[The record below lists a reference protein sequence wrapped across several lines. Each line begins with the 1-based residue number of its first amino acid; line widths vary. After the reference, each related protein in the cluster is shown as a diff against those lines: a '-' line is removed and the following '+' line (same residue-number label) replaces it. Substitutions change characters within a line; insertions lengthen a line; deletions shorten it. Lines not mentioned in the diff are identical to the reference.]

1 MGGKT
6 SQSTNQVTIP
16 PEVLARYNSV
26 NATAEKAAAQPFQQ
40 YSTDPS
46 AFVAQLNAQQQAGQS
61 GINQYANAAQPGYQA
76 GYGAT
81 NAAMQAIQGGQNV
94 AQPYFQGAQTI
105 AAGILPQYQQAAGL
119 AGAAMT
125 PLQQATYAAQ
135 PSYQTA
141 QAGTM
146 GAANQLGGISQGYNA
161 PNYQQGVQGYM
172 NPYLQNAMGS
182 TAAML
187 QNQNQQQQQQL
198 QGNAIS
204 QGAFGGDRGNI
215 AQAALMGQQNLAMG
229 QTLGQMANQGYQAA
243 AQNYMSGLGQQANIA
258 TQQGALA
265 NQYGQLG
272 GQAQQA
278 LINAGL
284 AQSQGAG
291 NIANIA
297 GQGMA
302 GANQYGAL
310 GTAAQNAALQGVPLS
325 LAAGQQYGAL
335 GAGAQAAGLAGA
347 QAQIGAGTLGQQT
360 QQAGLSALYNQ
371 FQQQQ
376 AYPFQLAQFLANI
389 AEGTGALSGSTTTT
403 TQPMGLFGNL
413 SDERAKE
420 NIEPIGKTFDGQ
432 NIYKFNYKGEPNAQ
446 VGLIAQDVEKR
457 NPDAVHEQG
466 GLKYVDYD
474 KATSNAAHRGHFYYG
489 GIAREHHDGSEGN
502 VVGGSDQMQAALA
515 AQQDAFAPFAGKGI
529 YGHAAGSLPG
539 GGKGIVP
546 TGSVPVHQ
554 LMMANA
560 AHQQNDNT
568 LQEAAGLARSGK
580 ELYGDYKGLK
590 EMVSPTPT
598 DLSQYPLAEAGTP
611 MPIARPEDLYRGGIA
626 RLHRESGGDTPYSSD
641 DPMEKVVQSGEKSPA
656 ELKLAQ
662 ASPTTPPGGGGLG
675 DIAALM
681 KVGQTAAEAIPAVM
695 AMFAARGGVI
705 GREHHDGSEGNVVGD
720 DGGLDSKLQYKIAPQ
735 NLADMDPVQ
744 QQVVK
749 GIYGGESGGQYDVLN
764 GGEKFDPSQGHPH
777 RVGKGGESTAAGA
790 GQFIGETW
798 DRVTGGAPMTPAYQ
812 DAATWKLAQDDYQRR
827 TGRDLK
833 ADVADQG
840 FSPEIK
846 AALAPTWTSLGEGKP
861 SRQVAQQTPP
871 TGIAGGQ
878 TNQPSLWDKLSSE
891 DVILPI
897 LSGLGTMAS
906 SNSRYLL
913 PALLQGIGGGA
924 QTYMQLQKQQSEIAK
939 NTMGLAASRFTP
951 IGNGQ
956 YFDKIQGDTVGMGEY
971 QRRLAS
977 MPGMSKYMGAIGAQQ
992 PTAGGIA
999 APSAEAPAAA
1009 PAGIAA
1015 PKATPAAAPADQAA
1029 AQATE
1034 TAKAVTTP
1042 QAAPAAAAP
1051 AGISDAVTGALADA
1065 EKNPQVA
1072 ALRSQATNWQGQ
1084 IADIENKYQAAA
1096 AQSYIP
1102 AQKVLADKYQ
1112 QQLQYAREMAKDF
1125 TTRADA
1131 RAQLIAQPAI
1141 ETAKSTATTEA
1152 SKQAE
1157 LKYAPQIKQAELQA
1171 GVVTPELYKTN
1182 ITFRTQA
1189 NKDAVEA
1196 NNALNQS
1203 QQMMNLMFDPQTKEA
1218 VINGGPLGETLAN
1231 SAAVLKQAGFS
1242 DGFIKMFTGTDP
1254 NNAQALEKLRTALGS
1269 EIARQ
1274 DLGPGNQVRQQEFLR
1289 FLQSTPG
1296 VQMLPEAFKFINENM
1311 IQPKAK
1317 LAQDAYESIYKLD
1330 PTKEDLQ
1337 GAYYDYQKAHPWYHP
1352 QATAPAQGIAQ
1363 PAAAQQ
1369 VSPDVRAAAQAELA
1383 RRRAAQGV
1391 Q

>member
-26 NATAEKAAAQPFQQ
+26 NATAEKAAATPFQQ
-40 YSTDPS
+40 YSTDPN
-46 AFVAQLNAQQQAGQS
+46 AFVSPLTQQQQTGIS
-61 GINQYANAAQPGYQA
+61 GVNQYANAAQPA
-76 GYGAT
+76 YG
-81 NAAMQAIQGGQNV
+81 AAMQG
-94 AQPYFQGAQTI
+94 
-105 AAGILPQYQQAAGL
+105 
-119 AGAAMT
+119 
-125 PLQQATYAAQ
+125 
-135 PSYQTA
+135 TA
-141 QAGTM
+141 QAF
-146 GAANQLGGISQGYNA
+146 QGYNA
-161 PNYQQGVQGYM
+161 PNYAAGVQGYM
-172 NPYLQNAMGS
+172 NPYLQNAMGA
-182 TAAML
+182 TAAQL
-187 QNQNQQQQQQL
+187 QNINQQQQQQL
-198 QGNAIS
+198 LGQGIS
-204 QGAFGGDRGNI
+204 QGAFGGDRGKV
-215 AQAALMGQQNLAMG
+215 AQAALMNQQNLATG
-229 QTLGQMANQGYQAA
+229 NVLANMANQGYQSA
-243 AQNYMSGLGQQANIA
+243 AQNYLTGLGQQ
-258 TQQGALA
+258 GSLA
-265 NQYGQLG
+265 NQFGNLG
-272 GQAQQA
+272 
-278 LINAGL
+278 
-284 AQSQGAG
+284 
-291 NIANIA
+291 
-297 GQGMA
+297 
-302 GANQYGAL
+302 
-310 GTAAQNAALQGVPLS
+310 
-325 LAAGQQYGAL
+325 L
-335 GAGAQAAGLAGA
+335 GAQTAGLAGA

-360 QQAGLSALYNQ
+360 NQAGLSALYNQ

-376 AYPFQLAQFLANI
+376 AYPFQTAQFLANI

-457 NPDAVHEQG
+457 NPNAVHEQG

-474 KATSNAAHRGHFYYG
+474 KATANAAHRGHFYNGGIIPSSMGGQVHEGHMGEMYAYG
-489 GIAREHHDGSEGN
+489 GMAREHHADGSA
-502 VVGGSDQMQAALA
+502 VGEADPMQAALA
-515 AQQDAFAPFAGKGI
+515 AQRNAFAPFAAKGI
-529 YGHAAGSLPG
+529 YGQAAGSLPG

-546 TGSVPVHQ
+546 AGSVPVHQ
-554 LMMANA
+554 LMMANP

-568 LQEAAGLARSGK
+568 IQEAASLARSGK

-611 MPIARPEDLYRGGIA
+611 MPTARPENLYRGGIA
-626 RLHRESGGDTPYSSD
+626 RLPREDGGDVPYSSD
-641 DPMEKVVQSGEKSPA
+641 DPMEKVVKSGEKSPA

-662 ASPTTPPGGGGLG
+662 ASPTTAPGGGGLG
-675 DIAALM
+675 DIASLMSLGKTAMSVAPAMGTAMAGIGDAISAL
-681 KVGQTAAEAIPAVM
+681 PL
-695 AMFAARGGVI
+695 MFVARGGAI
-705 GREHHDGSEGNVVGD
+705 DREHHDGSEGNVVGD

-735 NLADMDPVQ
+735 PLSEMDPVQ

-749 GIYGGESGGQYDVLN
+749 GIYGGESGGKYNVLN
-764 GGEKFDPSQGHPH
+764 GGEEFDPSQGHPH

-812 DAATWKLAQDDYQRR
+812 DAATWNLAQDDYQKR
-827 TGRDLK
+827 TGRNLK

-846 AALAPTWTSLGEGKP
+846 AALAPTWTSFGEGKP

-878 TNQPSLWDKLSSE
+878 ANQPSLWDKLSSE

-939 NTMGLAASRFTP
+939 NTMGLADSRFTP

-977 MPGMSKYMGAIGAQQ
+977 MPGMSKYMGAISAQQ

-999 APSAEAPAAA
+999 APTPAAAEAPA
-1009 PAGIAA
+1009 AGIAA
-1015 PKATPAAAPADQAA
+1015 PKPAAAPSAAAPADQAA
-1029 AQATE
+1029 AQAAE

-1042 QAAPAAAAP
+1042 QAAPAAQPAAGS

-1072 ALRSQATNWQGQ
+1072 TLRSQAANWQGQ
-1084 IADIENKYQAAA
+1084 IADIESKYQAAA

-1102 AQKVLADKYQ
+1102 AQKVLAEKYQ
-1112 QQLQYAREMAKDF
+1112 TQLQYAREMAKDF
-1125 TTRADA
+1125 TSRADA

-1141 ETAKSTATTEA
+1141 ETAKSTATTVA

-1157 LKYAPQIKQAELQA
+1157 LKYAPQIKQAELQSS
-1171 GVVTPELYKTN
+1171 VITPELYKTN
-1182 ITFRTQA
+1182 IATRTDAYKLA
-1189 NKDAVEA
+1189 NEA
-1196 NNALNQS
+1196 TNAINQS
-1203 QQMMNLMFDPQTKEA
+1203 KQMMDLMFDPQTKEA

-1231 SAAVLKQAGFS
+1231 GAAVLKQAGFS
-1242 DGFIKMFTGTDP
+1242 DGFINMFTGTNPAD
-1254 NNAQALEKLRTALGS
+1254 AQALDKLRTAMGT

-1289 FLQSTPG
+1289 FLQTTPG
-1296 VQMLPEAFKFINENM
+1296 IQMLPEAFKFINETM

-1317 LAQDAYESIYKLD
+1317 IAQGAYEKIKALD
-1330 PTKEDLQ
+1330 PTKDDLQ
-1337 GAYYDYQKAHPWYHP
+1337 GAYYEYQRDNPWYHP
-1352 QATAPAQGIAQ
+1352 QATAPAQGGAQ
-1363 PAAAQQ
+1363 PTAAQQ

-1383 RRRAAQGV
+1383 RRRAAQGA